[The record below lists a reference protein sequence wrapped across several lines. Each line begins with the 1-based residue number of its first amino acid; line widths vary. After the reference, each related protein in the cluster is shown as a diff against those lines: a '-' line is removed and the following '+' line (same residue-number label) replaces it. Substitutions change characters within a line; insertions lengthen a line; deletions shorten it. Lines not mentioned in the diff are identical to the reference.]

1 MADDP
6 KKKASKPKDN
16 KAAAQHADPKAE
28 ARAAA
33 KKEKAKAAK
42 AAEAAAPPPPP
53 VEKPAPPPRKPADPR
68 VRAFKKLKGKFLP
81 KGPLR
86 DQHRALL
93 ARWNADDNHGD
104 VTVEEVKGLV
114 TDWKAARSKPDKATV

>member
-16 KAAAQHADPKAE
+16 KAPQHLDPKAE
-28 ARAAA
+28 AKAAA

-42 AAEAAAPPPPP
+42 AAEAAAPAAAPA
-53 VEKPAPPPRKPADPR
+53 EKPAPPPRKPVDPR
-68 VRAFKKLKGKFLP
+68 ARAFKKLKGRCLP

-86 DQHRALL
+86 EQHRALL
-93 ARWNADDNHGD
+93 VRWNSSEDHGD
-104 VTVEEVKGLV
+104 VTAEEVKGLV
-114 TDWKAARSKPDKATV
+114 DAWKAARAKPARATTA